1 MNFKNYFVSNSFSK
15 SLIPLYCKI
24 NNDDIKNIVEFI
36 ISKTV
41 IFSCIDNFSM
51 NGVFSFVE
59 KLVDYISHNIDSSL
73 TKLNDFSNKLVY
85 DLLLKRFN
93 LNNDFDNDNLK
104 ELIKYMIK
112 NMRLKKYKFNLDNA
126 WDRGYIEVYYK
137 SIDGNVDA
145 LYKRYISLDMDVR
158 DIYDYCLINCVE
170 DTSIDETFEKVMIK
184 LPKYEDIS
192 SKLVLGS
199 VIGKLGILN
208 DSNIRFENDEN
219 GQKTFVSTNGK
230 DEIEVIKS
238 ILCDEDVFNEI
249 IASDSAF
256 NDRWIPYFSFNILE
270 KDENIEK
277 IFRYKNLYIPYVSFD
292 KRNDVSLMKKC
303 ITGEVVIPKD
313 IVYLV
318 GEKVLNDIE
327 FISLLIIKIKDQ
339 DFEFYKEG
347 ADSIT
352 GSSMAYGKILGR
364 DVLKND
370 KFWNLLNS
378 RIKLLNKKYAL
389 SIPVFDI
396 DREMILVDKY
406 FEDIR
411 EN

>member
-93 LNNDFDNDNLK
+93 LNDDFDNDNLK

-126 WDRGYIEVYYK
+126 WARGYIEVYYK
-137 SIDGNVDA
+137 SIDSNVDA

-199 VIGKLGILN
+199 VSGKLGILN

-256 NDRWIPYFSFNILE
+256 NDRWIPYFSFNILD

-277 IFRYKNLYIPYVSFD
+277 IFRHKNLYIPYVSFD

-406 FEDIR
+406 FDSVCSD
-411 EN
+411 

>member
-51 NGVFSFVE
+51 NGVFSFIE
-59 KLVDYISHNIDSSL
+59 KLVDYISHNIDSSI
-73 TKLNDFSNKLVY
+73 TKLNEFSNQLVY
-85 DLLLKRFN
+85 ESLLKRFN
-93 LNNDFDNDNLK
+93 LCDDFNNDDLK

-137 SIDGNVDA
+137 RIDGNVDA
-145 LYKRYISLDMDVR
+145 LYRRYISFDMDVR

-184 LPKYEDIS
+184 LPKFEDIS

-199 VIGKLGILN
+199 ISGKLGILN

-219 GQKTFVSTNGK
+219 GKKTFVSTNGEE
-230 DEIEVIKS
+230 EIELIKT
-238 ILCDEDVFNEI
+238 ILSDEDVFNEI

-256 NDRWIPYFSFNILE
+256 NDRWIPYFSFNIL
-270 KDENIEK
+270 
-277 IFRYKNLYIPYVSFD
+277 D
-292 KRNDVSLMKKC
+292 KK
-303 ITGEVVIPKD
+303 
-313 IVYLV
+313 
-318 GEKVLNDIE
+318 
-327 FISLLIIKIKDQ
+327 
-339 DFEFYKEG
+339 
-347 ADSIT
+347 
-352 GSSMAYGKILGR
+352 
-364 DVLKND
+364 
-370 KFWNLLNS
+370 
-378 RIKLLNKKYAL
+378 
-389 SIPVFDI
+389 
-396 DREMILVDKY
+396 
-406 FEDIR
+406 
-411 EN
+411 